1 MFYDIPDILIPDI
14 PHILNI
20 PRNLNIL
27 RIPYIL
33 HRSKNRNP
41 DSSVSG
47 KKISADREEA
57 HPEG

>member
-1 MFYDIPDILIPDI
+1 MFYDMPDILIPDI
-14 PHILNI
+14 PLILHIPHILY
-20 PRNLNIL
+20 IL

-47 KKISADREEA
+47 KKISADREKA
-57 HPEG
+57 HP